1 MRSMAKLV
9 TIFGLLAICA
19 CGGGLT
25 GTYEDEAGITQY
37 AFAGDGSVRIT
48 VLDAEVNAEYRLDGD
63 KVLVSSAQGT
73 VVLTRRADRLFGPMG
88 LELKRRIP

>member
-1 MRSMAKLV
+1 MRSMAKI
-9 TIFGLLAICA
+9 TTTFGLLALCA

-25 GTYEDEAGITQY
+25 GTYEDEAGITRY
-37 AFAGDGSVRIT
+37 VFSGDGSVRIT

-73 VVLTRRADRLFGPMG
+73 VVLTRRAERLFGPMG
-88 LELKRRIP
+88 LELERQTP